1 MKEQETGEMFL
12 GNPINVARYDVQ
24 SFPVFEKLTEKQLS
38 FFWRPEEIDVSKDR
52 LDYNRLPDY
61 QKHIFI
67 SNLKYQTLLDSI
79 QGRSPLMAFL
89 PLCSVPEME
98 CWINTW
104 AFQETV
110 HSRSYTH
117 IIRNIVNEPNLVF
130 DDIVEIQEIVE
141 RAESTSKYYNKLI
154 EYVDFYNVLGYG
166 KHNVNGKIID
176 INEHELKKLLYLTI
190 MNVNILEGISFYV
203 SFACSFAFAE
213 NKLME
218 GNAKIIKLIAR
229 DEQLHVTSTQ
239 HILNIMKNQESFRHI
254 AIECESEAYEMFK
267 LAAEQEKSW
276 AKYLFKDGT
285 IIGLNYD
292 ILCQYIEFL
301 TDQKAMAVGLN
312 AIYNQKTNPLPWI
325 KHWLSNEDVQV
336 APQETEKTDYLVG
349 QINSEIL
356 DDDLNDMSN
365 LL

>member
-1 MKEQETGEMFL
+1 
-12 GNPINVARYDVQ
+12 
-24 SFPVFEKLTEKQLS
+24 
-38 FFWRPEEIDVSKDR
+38 
-52 LDYNRLPDY
+52 
-61 QKHIFI
+61 
-67 SNLKYQTLLDSI
+67 
-79 QGRSPLMAFL
+79 
-89 PLCSVPEME
+89 
-98 CWINTW
+98 
-104 AFQETV
+104 
-110 HSRSYTH
+110 
-117 IIRNIVNEPNLVF
+117 
-130 DDIVEIQEIVE
+130 
-141 RAESTSKYYNKLI
+141 
-154 EYVDFYNVLGYG
+154 
-166 KHNVNGKIID
+166 
-176 INEHELKKLLYLTI
+176 
-190 MNVNILEGISFYV
+190 
-203 SFACSFAFAE
+203 
-213 NKLME
+213 
-218 GNAKIIKLIAR
+218 
-229 DEQLHVTSTQ
+229 
-239 HILNIMKNQESFRHI
+239 MKNQESFRHI